1 MEATSSRTIPVINTW
16 EALRGFSRAGFLDY
30 IGQLWHQNGD
40 VFQINVFKRSMIVA
54 VHPDAVRHVNVVN
67 RQNYDKLHSYDVVRK
82 YILGQGLLASTGD
95 LWRRQRRLMAP
106 FYTPKGVQAYG
117 EIMLRDG
124 QRLRERWSRLSG
136 QTVQIGEEMTY
147 VTAAIILRAMFSM
160 ETDEAII
167 GMKNAVETV
176 LGYSASNQGGF
187 FLPLWLPTRK
197 NRNYLRAREMVH
209 SYIHS
214 VIARRRQLPEAEW
227 PNDLLTRLMQA
238 RDEETGEP
246 MSEDL
251 LHDESITTFFAGHET
266 TARTMT
272 FAWYALARNPHVADK
287 LHAELDAVLGDCT
300 PTLDGLHQLP
310 YTLQVIK
317 EVLRLYPPA
326 PFYIRDAIAEDELG
340 GYNTEGLPVLMSP
353 YYTHRH
359 PDFWEDPLEFNPD
372 RWTPESEANL
382 HPYAY
387 HPFAVGQR
395 TCIGNNFSLLESH
408 ILLSLLA
415 REYAPRLA
423 RGFEPKFIMGGT
435 LGTSN
440 GFPMI
445 IEQRANLNRQK
456 KKPPPPRGR
465 GCPFLRAVV

>member
-1 MEATSSRTIPVINTW
+1 MENVLRTIPSVNTW
-16 EALRGFSRAGFLDY
+16 EALRGLRRAGFLEY
-30 IGQLWHQNGD
+30 MGELWQRYGD
-40 VFQINVFKRSMIVA
+40 VFQVNVLHRRMVVA
-54 VHPDAVRHVNVVN
+54 IHPDAVWHVNIEN
-67 RQNYDKLHSYDVVRK
+67 RKNYDKLQSYDVVRK
-82 YILGQGLLASTGD
+82 FMTGD
-95 LWRRQRRLMAP
+95 GLVSSRGELWKRQRKLMAP

-117 EIMLRDG
+117 EIMLKDG
-124 QRLRERWSRLSG
+124 HRLLERWSQLDG
-136 QTVQIGEEMTY
+136 KQVEIGEEMTF
-147 VTAAIILRAMFSM
+147 VTASIILRAMFSM
-160 ETDEAII
+160 EADEEII
-167 GMKNAVETV
+167 SMKSAVEAM
-176 LGYSASNQGGF
+176 LGYANSNQTGIMI
-187 FLPLWLPTRK
+187 PLWIPTTTNRK
-197 NRNYLRAREMVH
+197 YLKAREKVH
-209 SYIHS
+209 TYIHS
-214 VIARRRQLPEAEW
+214 MIEQRRALPEAEW

-246 MSEDL
+246 MSEHL
-251 LHDESITTFFAGHET
+251 LRDESITTFFAGHET

-272 FAWYALARNPHVADK
+272 YTWYALSENPHVARK
-287 LHAELDAVLGDCT
+287 LHDELASILGDRT
-300 PTLDGLHQLP
+300 ATLEDLHHLP

-340 GYNTEGLPVLMSP
+340 GFNTQGLPVLMSP

-359 PDFWEDPLEFNPD
+359 PDFWEDPLVFNPD
-372 RWTPESEANL
+372 RWTPEAEANM

-415 REYAPRLA
+415 RQYAPRLA
-423 RGFEPKFIMGGT
+423 PGFTPKFIMGGT

-445 IEQRANLNRQK
+445 IEHRR
-456 KKPPPPRGR
+456 
-465 GCPFLRAVV
+465 